1 MKKWFLLL
9 ILLQCLY
16 AEQTYEL
23 TIPNMGC
30 ASCASKIKKAVQ
42 SVTDVKNMTM
52 DYTTKD
58 VNLTLEDNANIYDV
72 VMAINNANY
81 KATLKR

>member
-1 MKKWFLLL
+1 
-9 ILLQCLY
+9 
-16 AEQTYEL
+16 
-23 TIPNMGC
+23 MGC